1 MILVGQYD
9 SPFVRR
15 VAISLHLLGEPFT
28 RDTRSVFADAPALRQ
43 INPLGRI
50 PALVLEGGEV
60 LIDSGAMLDHLDEQA
75 GPGRAL
81 LPAAGAL
88 RRRALRLVALGS
100 GAVDKAGAI
109 AYERMLRPPEMV
121 FQPWLARC
129 AEQLATAL
137 LALEAEVSAVADTG
151 WLLGERLM
159 QPDIMVGA
167 MLGYLNLR
175 VPDAFPAGRYPALE
189 RFGQRCEAQAC
200 FQATRPALDEAMPAG
215 L

>member
-1 MILVGQYD
+1 MILLGQYD

-15 VAISLHLLGEPFT
+15 VAASLHLLGIAFE
-28 RDTRSVFADAPALRQ
+28 RDTRSVFADAAAVRR

-50 PALVLEGGEV
+50 PALVLDDGEV
-60 LIDSGAMLDHLDEQA
+60 LIDSGAMLDHIDERV
-75 GPGRAL
+75 GPALAL
-81 LPAAGAL
+81 LPGAGAA

-109 AYERMLRPPEMV
+109 AYERMLRPPELV
-121 FQPWLARC
+121 FQPWIERC

-137 LALEAEVSAVADTG
+137 QALEAQVADKPAA

-189 RFGQRCEAQAC
+189 RFTRQCEAQPC

>member
-1 MILVGQYD
+1 VILVGQYD

-15 VAISLHLLGEPFT
+15 VAISLQLLGEPFT
-28 RDTRSVFADAPALRQ
+28 RDTRSVFADGPALRQ

-50 PALVLEGGEV
+50 PALVLDDGEV

-81 LPAAGAL
+81 LPASGAL
-88 RRRALRLVALGS
+88 RRRALRLTALGS

-109 AYERMLRPPEMV
+109 AYERLLRPPDRV
-121 FQPWLARC
+121 FQPWLDRC

-137 LALEAEVSAVADTG
+137 QALEAEVSAVADAR

-175 VPDAFPAGRYPALE
+175 VRDAFPAGRYHALE
-189 RFGQRCEAQAC
+189 RFALRCEAQAA